1 MSQDKHAL
9 LNAAMNLRGTITTI
23 GNLLEGYEGIEGN
36 KRYVA
41 YCKVQIAGADIDE
54 KKLLELYELTY
65 NEDIQKR
72 KEIDLDDLI
81 RVIINLFDL
90 LDKID
95 TAGDIFKP
103 KWCKF
108 TSAVEQMHRLR
119 WLVASVEND
128 KVVISNMKL
137 C

>member
-1 MSQDKHAL
+1 MNQDKHAL
-9 LNAAMNLRGTITTI
+9 LTAAINLHGTITTI
-23 GNLLEGYEGIEGN
+23 GNLLDGYDGIDGN

-41 YCKVQIAGADIDE
+41 YCKVQVAGAEIDG
-54 KKLLELYELTY
+54 KKLLGLYELTY

-72 KEIDLDDLI
+72 KEINIDDLI
-81 RVIINLFDL
+81 RIITNFFDL

-128 KVVISNMKL
+128 KVVINNKPI

>member
-103 KWCKF
+103 KWCTF

-128 KVVISNMKL
+128 KVVINNKPI

>member
-9 LNAAMNLRGTITTI
+9 LTAAINLRGTITTI
-23 GNLLEGYEGIEGN
+23 GNLLDGYEGIEGN

-41 YCKVQIAGADIDE
+41 YCKVQIAGAEYDE

-72 KEIDLDDLI
+72 KEINIDDLI
-81 RVIINLFDL
+81 RIITNFFDL

-128 KVVISNMKL
+128 KVVINNKPI

>member
-23 GNLLEGYEGIEGN
+23 GDLLEGYEGIEGN

-41 YCKVQIAGADIDE
+41 YCKFQVAGAEIDG
-54 KKLLELYELTY
+54 KKLLGLYDLTY

-128 KVVISNMKL
+128 KVVINNKPI

>member
-9 LNAAMNLRGTITTI
+9 LTAAMNLRGTITTI
-23 GNLLEGYEGIEGN
+23 GDLLYGYEGIEGN

-41 YCKVQIAGADIDE
+41 YCKVQVAGAETDG

-72 KEIDLDDLI
+72 KEINLDDLI
-81 RVIINLFDL
+81 RIITNFFDL

-128 KVVISNMKL
+128 KVVINNKPI